1 MSKNTILRAMT
12 QDGSARVHVIRSTD
26 IVNKA
31 IQYHKPSPTAT
42 AALGRVLTVTSMM
55 GCMLGE
61 ETDSITVSFEGDGPA
76 GRIIAVSDWIGNVRG
91 YIQNPAAD
99 LPLKQNGKLDV
110 GGLVGDGVIN
120 VVKDLGGEIPE
131 SGSVAL
137 TSGEI
142 AEDITTYYAES
153 EQVPTLCALGVLVD
167 TDHSCRAAGGIL
179 VQLLPFADEQTVD
192 LLERNAADLAHL
204 SSMIDKGM
212 DNKAIMDV
220 ALRDIPYD
228 ISTSWRWTTSATAPR
243 PRWMPS
249 WRPWAESRSWIC
261 WPSRWP
267 RASPRSW
274 RSSAASAIPAI
285 GTPRRSWRGWTTP
298 RSEYTKSNRDTE
310 IYTVSRFPYLSRK
323 ESLWLK

>member
-12 QDGSARVHVIRSTD
+12 RDGSARVHVIRSTD
-26 IVNKA
+26 MVNQA
-31 IQYHKPSPTAT
+31 IAYHKPSPTAT

-76 GRIIAVSDWIGNVRG
+76 GRILAVSDWIGNVRG
-91 YIQNPAAD
+91 YIQNPSAD
-99 LPLKQNGKLDV
+99 LPLKSNGKLDV
-110 GGLVGDGVIN
+110 GGLVGGGTVNVI
-120 VVKDLGGEIPE
+120 KDLGGEIPE

-179 VQLLPFADEQTVD
+179 IQLLPFADEQTID

-204 SSMIDKGM
+204 SSMIDRGM
-212 DNKAIMDV
+212 DNQAIMSV

-228 ISTSWRWTTSATAPR
+228 IFDELEVDYKCNCSKGKMDAVMASLGRKQVEDLLSEQV
-243 PRWMPS
+243 
-249 WRPWAESRSWIC
+249 AEGKPEELEIVCRFC
-261 WPSRWP
+261 NTRY
-267 RASPRSW
+267 
-274 RSSAASAIPAI
+274 
-285 GTPRRSWRGWTTP
+285 T
-298 RSEYTKSNRDTE
+298 YTKEELAGMD
-310 IYTVSRFPYLSRK
+310 FAK
-323 ESLWLK
+323 E

>member
-12 QDGSARVHVIRSTD
+12 QDGSARVHVIRSTEM
-26 IVNKA
+26 VNRA
-31 IQYHKPSPTAT
+31 IEYHKPSPTAT

-91 YIQNPAAD
+91 YIQNPTAD
-99 LPLKQNGKLDV
+99 LPLKSNGKLDV
-110 GGLVGDGVIN
+110 GSLVGSGTVNVI
-120 VVKDLGGEIPE
+120 KDLGGEIPE

-179 VQLLPFADEQTVD
+179 VQLLPFADEQTID
-192 LLERNAADLAHL
+192 LLERNAADLVHL

-212 DNKAIMDV
+212 DNQAIMDV

-228 ISTSWRWTTSATAPR
+228 IFDELEVDYKCNCSKGKMDAVMASLGRKQVDGLL
-243 PRWMPS
+243 
-249 WRPWAESRSWIC
+249 AEQVAEGK
-261 WPSRWP
+261 P
-267 RASPRSW
+267 
-274 RSSAASAIPAI
+274 
-285 GTPRRSWRGWTTP
+285 
-298 RSEYTKSNRDTE
+298 EELE
-310 IYTVSRFPYLSRK
+310 IVCRFCNTRYRYSKAELAGMDYAK
-323 ESLWLK
+323 E

>member
-1 MSKNTILRAMT
+1 MSNNKILRAMT

-26 IVNKA
+26 MVNQA
-31 IQYHKPSPTAT
+31 IAYHKPSPTAT

-76 GRIIAVSDWIGNVRG
+76 GRILAVSDWIGNVRG

-99 LPLKQNGKLDV
+99 LPLKPSGKLDV

-120 VVKDLGGEIPE
+120 VIKDLGGEIPE
-131 SGSVAL
+131 SGSVKL

-142 AEDITTYYAES
+142 AEDITTYYAAS

-167 TDHSCRAAGGIL
+167 TDHTCRAAGGIL

-192 LLERNAADLAHL
+192 LLERNSADLAHL
-204 SSMIDKGM
+204 SSMIDRGM
-212 DNKAIMDV
+212 DNRAIMDA

-228 ISTSWRWTTSATAPR
+228 VFDELTVDYKCNCSKAKMDAVMRSLGRKQVDELLR
-243 PRWMPS
+243 EQVDEGK
-249 WRPWAESRSWIC
+249 AEELEIVCRFC
-261 WPSRWP
+261 NTRY
-267 RASPRSW
+267 
-274 RSSAASAIPAI
+274 
-285 GTPRRSWRGWTTP
+285 T
-298 RSEYTKSNRDTE
+298 YTKDE
-310 IYTVSRFPYLSRK
+310 LAGMDFAK
-323 ESLWLK
+323 A

>member
-1 MSKNTILRAMT
+1 MKDEIVRAIT
-12 QDGSARVHVIRSTD
+12 GDGLVKAVAVTGRETVERARQMHTL
-26 IVNKA
+26 
-31 IQYHKPSPTAT
+31 PPMAT

-61 ETDSITVSFEGDGPA
+61 ETDSITVAFEGDGPA
-76 GRIIAVSDWIGNVRG
+76 GRILAVSDWIGNVRG

-99 LPLKQNGKLDV
+99 LPLKSNGKLDV

-120 VVKDLGGEIPE
+120 VIKDLGGEIPE
-131 SGSVAL
+131 SGSVEL
-137 TSGEI
+137 VSGEI
-142 AEDITTYYAES
+142 AEDITSYYAVS

-228 ISTSWRWTTSATAPR
+228 IFDELDVDYKCNCSKSKMDAVMQSLGRGQVNDLLAAQV
-243 PRWMPS
+243 
-249 WRPWAESRSWIC
+249 AEGK
-261 WPSRWP
+261 
-267 RASPRSW
+267 
-274 RSSAASAIPAI
+274 PAELEI
-285 GTPRRSWRGWTTP
+285 VCRFCNTR
-298 RSEYTKSNRDTE
+298 YT
-310 IYTVSRFPYLSRK
+310 YAK
-323 ESLWLK
+323 EELDEMDFAKA

>member
-1 MSKNTILRAMT
+1 MSNNKSLRAMT
-12 QDGSARVHVIRSTD
+12 QDGSARVHVICSTD
-26 IVNKA
+26 LVNKA
-31 IQYHKPSPTAT
+31 IQYHMPSPTAT

-76 GRIIAVSDWIGNVRG
+76 GRILAVSDWIGNVRG

-99 LPLKQNGKLDV
+99 LPLKANGKLDV

-120 VVKDLGGEIPE
+120 VIKDLGGEIPE

-167 TDHSCRAAGGIL
+167 TDHTCRAAGGIL
-179 VQLLPFADEQTVD
+179 VQLLPFADEETVD

-204 SSMIDKGM
+204 SAMIDRGM
-212 DNKAIMDV
+212 DNQAIMDV

-228 ISTSWRWTTSATAPR
+228 IFDELTVDYKCNCSKSKMDAVMQSLGRKQVSDLL
-243 PRWMPS
+243 
-249 WRPWAESRSWIC
+249 AEQV
-261 WPSRWP
+261 
-267 RASPRSW
+267 AEGK
-274 RSSAASAIPAI
+274 PAELEI
-285 GTPRRSWRGWTTP
+285 VCRFCNTRYT
-298 RSEYTKSNRDTE
+298 YTKEELDGMD
-310 IYTVSRFPYLSRK
+310 FAK
-323 ESLWLK
+323 A

>member
-31 IQYHKPSPTAT
+31 IEYHKPSPTAT

-91 YIQNPAAD
+91 YIQNPTAD
-99 LPLKQNGKLDV
+99 LPLKPNGKLDV

-167 TDHSCRAAGGIL
+167 KDLSCLAAGGVL
-179 VQLLPFADEQTVD
+179 VQLLPFADPAVVD
-192 LLERNAADLAHL
+192 QLEKNANSLTNISKQFEKGL
-204 SSMIDKGM
+204 SNEEI
-212 DNKAIMDV
+212 AEI
-220 ALRDIPYD
+220 ALRDVPYD
-228 ISTSWRWTTSATAPR
+228 LFDVLDVEYRCDCSKKRMREKIMSLGKDEVRKLLDENEAEGKPRELTA
-243 PRWMPS
+243 
-249 WRPWAESRSWIC
+249 IC
-261 WPSRWP
+261 RFCN
-267 RASPRSW
+267 
-274 RSSAASAIPAI
+274 
-285 GTPRRSWRGWTTP
+285 T
-298 RSEYTKSNRDTE
+298 EYTYSE
-310 IYTVSRFPYLSRK
+310 K
-323 ESLWLK
+323 ELLG